1 MFGKDSAFFDY
12 SWLLA
17 KKMREKRKD
26 CGRQLWISTFLSI
39 FVPKSIFMKKALFF
53 ALTALLLLIAAG
65 EGNRKPTVFMI
76 GDSTMANKSI
86 KDGAPERGW
95 GMMLPGFLTEDIVVD
110 NHAVNGRSS
119 KSFIDEGRWDAV
131 LKKMMPGDYVV
142 IQFGH
147 NDEKPKEDR
156 HTDPGTTFDANLRRF
171 CTETLERGATPIL
184 MNAIVRRN
192 FKAPADSVVSTDD
205 RLQLSE
211 VDESGEGLILYDTHG
226 AYLDSP
232 RNVAKELGVPFV
244 DANRITHELVQGMG
258 RDESKKL
265 FMHVSPK
272 TVWAVPDG
280 RIDNTHLNVYGGRVV
295 AGLLVDAIAETVP
308 ALKPFVRHYDFVVA
322 KDGSGDFFTLQEAI
336 NAVPDFCKNHRTT
349 ILLRAGE
356 YDEKVNIPP
365 SKINVSLIG
374 QEGAVIT
381 GSDYASKKNVLGD
394 DYSTSGSASCYIW
407 APDFYCEGVTFSNT
421 AGPVGQAVACF
432 IGADRVVFNRCRFLG
447 YQDTLYNWAHR
458 SRQYFRDCYVE
469 GTVDF
474 IFGWSTAVFDRCTIH
489 SIGDG
494 YLTAPST
501 DKGDG
506 MGYVFH
512 DCVLTGSEGVK
523 AYLGRP
529 WREYARAAFIRCRM
543 DSHIRPEG
551 WHNWGKPEAEKH
563 SFFAEYG
570 SQGAGANGKTRVKWA
585 HTLKEK
591 DLKRYETSVVLAG
604 SDGWNPLSLFSL
616 KD

>member
-1 MFGKDSAFFDY
+1 MKKY
-12 SWLLA
+12 LLFA
-17 KKMREKRKD
+17 LAALLVLAAADDGKRKPV
-26 CGRQLWISTFLSI
+26 I
-39 FVPKSIFMKKALFF
+39 
-53 ALTALLLLIAAG
+53 
-65 EGNRKPTVFMI
+65 FMI

-86 KDGAPERGW
+86 RDGAPERGW
-95 GMMLPGFLTEDIVVD
+95 GMMLPGFISEDIIVD

-131 LKKMMPGDYVV
+131 LKKMKEGDYVV

-156 HTDPGTTFDANLRRF
+156 HTEPGSTFDANLRRF
-171 CTETLERGATPIL
+171 CQETLERGATPIL

-192 FKAPADSVVSTDD
+192 FKAPADSLVATDSRQKPSD
-205 RLQLSE
+205 

-226 AYLDSP
+226 AYLNSP

-244 DANRITHELVQGMG
+244 DANRITHELVQGLG

-265 FMHVSPK
+265 FMHVEPK
-272 TVWAVPDG
+272 TNWAVPEG

-295 AGLLVDAIAETVP
+295 AGLLVDAMAESVP
-308 ALKPFVRHYDFVVA
+308 ALAPFVRHYDFVVA

-336 NAVPDFCKNHRTT
+336 NAVPDFSKNHRTT
-349 ILLRAGE
+349 ILLRVGD
-356 YDEKVNIPP
+356 YDEKVTVPP

-374 QEGAVIT
+374 QEGAVVT
-381 GSDYASKKNVLGD
+381 GSDYAAKKNTFGD
-394 DYSTSGSASCYIW
+394 DCSTSGSASCYLW
-407 APDFYCEGVTFSNT
+407 APDFYCEGVTFRNS

-432 IGADRVVFNRCRFLG
+432 VGADRMVFNRCRFLG
-447 YQDTLYNWAHR
+447 FQDTLYNWARR

-469 GTVDF
+469 GSVDF

-489 SIGDG
+489 SVADG

-506 MGYVFH
+506 AGYVFH
-512 DCVLTGSEGVK
+512 DCSLTAAEGVK

-543 DSHIRPEG
+543 GAHIRPEG
-551 WHNWGKPEAEKH
+551 WHNWGKKEAEKH

-570 SQGAGANGKTRVKWA
+570 STGKGADDKARVKWA
-585 HTLKEK
+585 HRLREK
-591 DLKRYETSVVLAG
+591 DLKEYDTRRVLAG
-604 SDGWNPLSLFSL
+604 NDGWDPIALFGL
-616 KD
+616 GE